1 MSWVGDQLVSLL
13 WLFRQVNDLSHVNGG
28 EQKKADSC
36 QRSEGGFLNEGRGQ
50 VGRRVTHGFVT

>member
-1 MSWVGDQLVSLL
+1 M
-13 WLFRQVNDLSHVNGG
+13 NDLSHVNGG

-50 VGRRVTHGFVT
+50 VGRRVTRGFVT